1 MRRGPR
7 GGTLQ
12 VGVVMKLLM
21 VGGLIG
27 CLAAGVWAQPRRT
40 YGSRSGFG
48 NVVFPG
54 TGNAPRLGHP
64 LSIVDPT
71 FAGRLS
77 ATISGFPPYTG
88 APVGARR
95 TRWAAPLWPAYY
107 PLFIGGYYPPALD
120 PTPNVVIYQP
130 PQPAAPVV
138 INQYFGSEAAP
149 KPAEESTVRTYEA
162 PVRTPA
168 EPAEASLSFLI
179 ATKDRSVFS
188 AAAYWVEGDELHYV
202 TPRGKHEHLPLAK
215 VDREL
220 SEKLNE
226 NHKVQFRLPPAK

>member
-1 MRRGPR
+1 MR
-7 GGTLQ
+7 
-12 VGVVMKLLM
+12 LLV

-27 CLAAGVWAQPRRT
+27 CLAAGAWAQHRRT

-54 TGNAPRLGHP
+54 TGNAPRLGRP
-64 LSIVDPT
+64 FSISDWS

-88 APVGARR
+88 APAGVRR
-95 TRWAAPLWPAYY
+95 WGRPVAGWPWIY
-107 PLFIGGYYPPALD
+107 PVFVGGYYQPGPSVVVMPA
-120 PTPNVVIYQP
+120 
-130 PQPAAPVV
+130 PQTAPPVV
-138 INQYFGSEAAP
+138 INQYFSSEPAAR
-149 KPAEESTVRTYEA
+149 PAEEANVRVYEA

-168 EPAEASLSFLI
+168 EPAGASLSFLI

-188 AAAYWVEGDELHYV
+188 AAAYWVEGDTLHYV
-202 TPRGKHEHLPLAK
+202 TPRGKSESIPLAN

-226 NHKVQFRLPPAK
+226 NHQVQFRLPPAK

>member
-1 MRRGPR
+1 MR
-7 GGTLQ
+7 
-12 VGVVMKLLM
+12 LLV

-27 CLAAGVWAQPRRT
+27 CLAAGAWAQPGRT

-64 LSIVDPT
+64 FSITDPT
-71 FAGRLS
+71 FARRLG

-88 APVGARR
+88 APVGAHRMR
-95 TRWAAPLWPAYY
+95 FSTPIWPAFY
-107 PLFIGGYYPPALD
+107 PMFVGGYYPPA
-120 PTPNVVIYQP
+120 PEPAPNVVVYQP
-130 PQPAAPVV
+130 AQPAPPVV
-138 INQYFGSEAAP
+138 INQYFSSEVAP
-149 KPAEESTVRTYEA
+149 KPAEESNVRVYDA
-162 PVRTPA
+162 PVRAPA
-168 EPAEASLSFLI
+168 EPPEAPLSFLI

-188 AAAYWVEGDELHYV
+188 AAAYWVEGDALHYV
-202 TPRGKHEHLPLAK
+202 TPRGKHENIPLAN

-226 NHKVQFRLPPAK
+226 NHQVQFRLPPAK